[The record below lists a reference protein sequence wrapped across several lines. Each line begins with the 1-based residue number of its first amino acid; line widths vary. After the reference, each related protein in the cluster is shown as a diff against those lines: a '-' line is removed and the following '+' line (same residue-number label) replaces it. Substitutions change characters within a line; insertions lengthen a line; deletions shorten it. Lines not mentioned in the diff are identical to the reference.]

1 MISCCNPSKTVI
13 LKAAHLTFK
22 TKLSTMGSFH
32 CWTKSYFSNNSA
44 FNCCQVGF
52 VKFWQNSWLLSTFVK
67 AGPTFVLGLFWSNVN
82 EGSPKFAFGNCPGLG
97 NRFLVS
103 IFKSSISHRCEQ
115 AAHHIMASSNKVIMG
130 HSLEPTSTPVD
141 CSVNWMGCI
150 FSSPAGLCKLTLYL
164 VLFSWFFFRT
174 LTSLG

>member
-22 TKLSTMGSFH
+22 TKLSTMGSFD
-32 CWTKSYFSNNSA
+32 CWTNSA

-52 VKFWQNSWLLSTFVK
+52 VKFWQNSYFWAHLRRLVQLLYWDCF
-67 AGPTFVLGLFWSNVN
+67 GPMSMKGHLNLPLVIAQDLAIG
-82 EGSPKFAFGNCPGLG
+82 G
-97 NRFLVS
+97 FLVS
-103 IFKSSISHRCEQ
+103 IFKSSISHSCKQ

-130 HSLEPTSTPVD
+130 HSLEPTSTPVG

-164 VLFSWFFFRT
+164 VFPGFSSELWPP
-174 LTSLG
+174 LG